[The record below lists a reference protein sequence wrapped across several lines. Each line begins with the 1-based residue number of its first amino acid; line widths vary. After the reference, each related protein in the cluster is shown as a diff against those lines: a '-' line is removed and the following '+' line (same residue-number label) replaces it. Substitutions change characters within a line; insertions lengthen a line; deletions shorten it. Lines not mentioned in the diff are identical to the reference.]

1 MLKDEK
7 LDNAV
12 SAPQQYAH
20 IFVYTVRKSKIVSF
34 IVFVFLIK
42 SILFIIISQGDSGGP
57 LYMRY
62 IIDGQKK
69 SAYFDNSKPWYLLG
83 IVSFGTKKCGSG
95 NPAIYTRQVMLINIS
110 QTA

>member
-1 MLKDEK
+1 M
-7 LDNAV
+7 V
-12 SAPQQYAH
+12 
-20 IFVYTVRKSKIVSF
+20 FF

-42 SILFIIISQGDSGGP
+42 SILFIIVSQGDSGGP

-95 NPAIYTRQVMLINIS
+95 NPAIYTRQVMLINFS
-110 QTA
+110 FFVVKGDFGCEPQQAENDV

>member
-1 MLKDEK
+1 MLKDWINWITQYQ
-7 LDNAV
+7 LHSNMHIYSYTL
-12 SAPQQYAH
+12 SANQKQ
-20 IFVYTVRKSKIVSF
+20 SF
-34 IVFVFLIK
+34 VFVFLIK
-42 SILFIIISQGDSGGP
+42 SILFIIVSQGDSGGP